1 MEILKIENL
10 SKKFKNTVALSNIN
24 FSINNGEVTSIIGP
38 SGSGKSTL
46 LRLIC
51 NLEKTDSGSII
62 INKEYLLKDGKYN
75 KDIRNIIRNIGMI
88 FQEYSLFDN
97 LTIKENIELAPK
109 LVLNKT
115 KDQTGQLSMDLLIKF
130 NLLDKL
136 NSYPSELSGGQ
147 KQRVAIARSIAM
159 NPKILLLDEPT
170 SALDI
175 EAINNL
181 VDIIEDFK
189 KNNMTIIIVSH
200 DIEFAKKVS
209 NKLIFMDNS
218 EILFETNNINEI
230 TNQRFINF
238 INKQ

>member
-75 KDIRNIIRNIGMI
+75 KDIRNIIRNLGMI
-88 FQEYSLFDN
+88 FQDYSLFDN